1 VEEVIDQ
8 HPAVLESAV
17 IGVPDEHWGEVVK
30 AIVVLKEGATL
41 REDELLEFCKDK
53 MGSYK
58 KPKSI
63 DFVKELPRNPTGK
76 ILKPVLREKYRKRFD
91 GSKVS

>member
-1 VEEVIDQ
+1 VDRKKDMVVSGGTNIFSKEVEEVIDQ

-30 AIVVLKEGATL
+30 PIVVLKEGATL
-41 REDELLEFCKDK
+41 SEDELLECCKNR

-58 KPKSI
+58 KPKSV
-63 DFVKELPRNPTGK
+63 DFVKELPRNPT
-76 ILKPVLREKYRKRFD
+76 VRF
-91 GSKVS
+91 